1 MRRLTRA
8 IVLLAGLAMPAAAIA
23 GERPPAGALPDA
35 VLAKGE
41 GVVRKA
47 WLAEPTDRYR
57 HGILGDRI
65 EAGALMVELEGG
77 RVLGLRLP
85 KSSVFED
92 RQVRLAD
99 FNGDGADEM
108 VVVESSLTQGA
119 ALAVYGIREGR
130 LQLVARDRW
139 IGTPN
144 RWLNPAGIA
153 DFDGDGRLEI
163 AVVSTPHIGGTLR
176 LLRPEGQAMQV
187 VAEKFGFSNHAI
199 RSRDQG
205 LSAVVDWNGDGVVD
219 LALPDNSRQA
229 VHVVSFRGGRIEVI
243 ASFPLGSGVAGDFVT
258 GDGPVI
264 RVPLHNGQTAE
275 LRPGD

>member
-1 MRRLTRA
+1 MRGLFRA
-8 IVLLAGLAMPAAAIA
+8 VMLLAGLAAPAAAIA
-23 GERPPAGALPDA
+23 GERPPSDALPDA

-65 EAGALMVELEGG
+65 EAGALMVELDGG

-85 KSSVFED
+85 RSSVFED

-99 FNGDGADEM
+99 FNADGADEM
-108 VVVESSLTQGA
+108 VVVESSLTEGA

-130 LQLVARDRW
+130 LQLVARDDW
-139 IGTPN
+139 IGAAN

-153 DFDGDGRLEI
+153 DFDGDGYLEV

-176 LLRPEGQAMQV
+176 LLRPEGQTMKV
-187 VAEKFGFSNHAI
+187 VAERTGFSNHAI
-199 RSRDQG
+199 GSRDQN
-205 LSAVVDWNGDGVVD
+205 LSAIVDWNGDGVAD

-229 VHVVSFRGGRIEVI
+229 IHVVSLRNGRIEVL
-243 ASFPLGSGVAGDFVT
+243 ATYPLNSGVAGNFSI

-264 RVPLHNGQTAE
+264 LVPLHNGQTAE
-275 LRPGD
+275 LRPGG